1 MHNQQHA
8 QAFKD
13 ERMERMTKKK
23 SMPNSPPVRDPR
35 VDGFKD
41 PSMAGE
47 QMTMAKGQRTMGATQ
62 GPRHTAYQQA
72 TGPGMLPR

>member
-1 MHNQQHA
+1 MPNQQHA

-13 ERMERMTKKK
+13 KRMERMTKKK

-47 QMTMAKGQRTMGATQ
+47 AMTMAKAQQTMGATK
-62 GPRHTAYQQA
+62 GPRPGAYQQA
-72 TGPGMLPR
+72 VGPRMLPR

>member
-1 MHNQQHA
+1 MHNKQHA

-47 QMTMAKGQRTMGATQ
+47 QMTMAKAQQTMGATK
-62 GPRHTAYQQA
+62 GPRPGAYQQA
-72 TGPGMLPR
+72 AGPLMLPR